1 MGYDDWYKIGQQA
14 GWNEMPEVCLRP
26 FSKKT
31 FGIMIDGKLQ
41 ALVIFTEPMKNENLL
56 EEIMEKANSLIN
68 PDENGLQKNAQ
79 QNGQVEMRRHG
90 RFWSLYYEGKL
101 LGVVVYKKGAE
112 TIKELIEKLQGEID
126 LLRIKDNVRDFE
138 TTSPAQ
144 MIGRDG

>member
-56 EEIMEKANSLIN
+56 EDIMEKANSLIN

-79 QNGQVEMRRHG
+79 QEKIEMRKHG

-112 TIKELIEKLQGEID
+112 TIKELIEKLQGEIE

-138 TTSPAQ
+138 ITSPAQ
-144 MIGRDG
+144 MVGRGG